1 MMYIQSNVERLKK
14 RKKELGWSN
23 QKVAKEANVPV
34 GTVNK
39 IFSGATKYPRNET
52 MHAIIK
58 AMGLGY
64 YDLEDYGMRA
74 SVIRE
79 TGKYQSGKKDKRA
92 TLKTYYS
99 LPGELRAELIDGSFY
114 YTSIPSME
122 HQCLMVE
129 LVSILHEY
137 FDENR
142 GRCKV
147 LTNPCDVRLDKDNYT
162 MLHPDIFVAADGG
175 KCIADGFYDG
185 APEMVIEIV
194 SPENPELDYERKREK
209 YQHAGVKE
217 YWIVDPVKQRVVV
230 YVFVRDTMP
239 MIYTFDDEVKSEV
252 YRDLKADFQKIEAA
266 IGETIL

>member
-1 MMYIQSNVERLKK
+1 MYIQSNVERLKR

-23 QKVAKEANVPV
+23 MKVAEEANVPL

-64 YDLEDYGMRA
+64 YDLEDYHARTA
-74 SVIRE
+74 LIRE

-99 LPGELRAELIDGSFY
+99 LPGELRAELIDGRFY
-114 YTSIPSME
+114 YTSNPSME

-129 LVSILHEY
+129 LLSVLHTY
-137 FDENR
+137 FNENR
-142 GRCKV
+142 GRCRV
-147 LTNPCDVRLDKDNYT
+147 LANPCDVRLNKDNYT
-162 MLHPDIFVAADGG
+162 MLHPDIFVVADGG
-175 KCIADGFYDG
+175 KCICDGFYDG

-194 SPENPELDYERKREK
+194 SPENPEHDYERKREK

-217 YWIVDPVKQRVVV
+217 YWIVDPVKQRVIV
-230 YVFVRDTMP
+230 YVFVRDEMP
-239 MIYTFDDEVKSEV
+239 MIYTFDDEVESGI
-252 YRDLKADFQKIEAA
+252 YLDLKADFRKIEEA
-266 IGETIL
+266 IGKVAL